1 MNSGS
6 KVLLGVM
13 AGAAAGAILGILF
26 APEKGPETRRR
37 ISTKSSDVAESLKS
51 KFNDLV
57 DNIASKFDSAKA
69 EAADMKDRTTSGIK
83 TGAQNS
89 M

>member
-26 APEKGPETRRR
+26 APERGPETRRR
-37 ISTKSSDVAESLKS
+37 ISTKSSEAAESLKS

-57 DNIASKFDSAKA
+57 DNIASKFESTKS
-69 EAADMKDRTTSGIK
+69 EAADIRDRATASMKS
-83 TGAQNS
+83 GAQNS